1 MAQNIPSLLQTA
13 QQQYSQ
19 GTATPITAPTDS
31 TEDNTSMGLA
41 KAMVGKGAMAQKLA
55 RERTAENKDR
65 FQTMFADS
73 GVGFQGLLNTLAIG
87 LGDKIAKPSGDG
99 AVDAEMEAAIAGDT
113 ALTTIQ
119 KGILTA
125 ETRED
130 FAFLKQVAAANE
142 KTIAMVPT
150 INALEEGAIDKENKQ
165 RAKDFLAEN
174 PSGYSIREIKN
185 DKGVILNR
193 IITMVDEEGLLTQVT
208 AGSEDAM
215 KELLNQII
223 SAQGLTGGSTGGSTS
238 GSTDSNVFGTVTL
251 TPEAQELLAS
261 QSEPAK

>member
-13 QQQYSQ
+13 QQQHSQ
-19 GTATPITAPTDS
+19 GTATPIVAPIDS

-119 KGILTA
+119 EGILTA
-125 ETRED
+125 KTPED
-130 FAFLKQVAAANE
+130 FAFLKQVAATNPATFNMVA
-142 KTIAMVPT
+142 TID
-150 INALEEGAIDKENKQ
+150 ALLDGAVNTQNKQ
-165 RAKDFLAEN
+165 KAKDFLLQN
-174 PSGYSIREIKN
+174 PSGVKVEPVT
-185 DKGVILNR
+185 DEKGLVITNR
-193 IITMVDEEGLLTQVT
+193 ITYVDENDALQSTLIRGSVDQLQAQINTL
-208 AGSEDAM
+208 AGNMGSPESG
-215 KELLNQII
+215 EPT
-223 SAQGLTGGSTGGSTS
+223 TGEKSSTLKF
-238 GSTDSNVFGTVTL
+238 N
-251 TPEAQELLAS
+251 AI
-261 QSEPAK
+261 